1 MRLTMSSTR
10 CHWRAPTCEGP
21 RHAAPMQKRVL
32 PDDLARSAACKRNM
46 YSAGRFDHLILKALA
61 MASHASR
68 WPA

>member
-32 PDDLARSAACKRNM
+32 PDDLARSAAYKETRTP
-46 YSAGRFDHLILKALA
+46 SVG
-61 MASHASR
+61 
-68 WPA
+68 PVP